1 MGGKLGGFGGPPRYG
16 GILGVMGPLNGGI
29 LGTMYPSEQ
38 KARAAVLTYLSRQ
51 QRRSAGDI
59 QTLHIRSNTVCIEQR
74 EAGNSTRGLVHTINS
89 AKLSVRSK

>member
-1 MGGKLGGFGGPPRYG
+1 MIDGIQILFKTENPWGVNDLSWGGKLGGFGGPPRYG

-51 QRRSAGDI
+51 QGRSRWRHSDTAYKK
-59 QTLHIRSNTVCIEQR
+59 QYCLY
-74 EAGNSTRGLVHTINS
+74 
-89 AKLSVRSK
+89 